1 MVFFAPSSATL
12 KLVMYPSS
20 FKMRAISAF
29 SLEAGT
35 STFGW
40 RAWIAFRTRV
50 SMSAMGSL
58 VIFLLPQPYQLAFT
72 TPGISPFRASWRK
85 HKRQMPNLRRNA
97 RGRPQR
103 QQRLRCRHRSLGVFA
118 LRATSSLISRAI
130 FAVVDIS
137 LLLTA
142 LLPERHSHLA
152 QQRHTLGVR
161 ARRGG
166 DGYIHALGLFDLG
179 VIDFRENQL
188 VLDSQRVIAAAV
200 EALRGNAAEVAD
212 AGQSHIHQPVEKLV
226 HAVAAQCYHA
236 ADRLSFAQL
245 ELGDGFGGLRD
256 YRLLTGDLR
265 ELVHRAIHQLG
276 VLRGFSQTDIDR
288 YL

>member
-1 MVFFAPSSATL
+1 
-12 KLVMYPSS
+12 
-20 FKMRAISAF
+20 MRAISAF

-103 QQRLRCRHRSLGVFA
+103 QQRLRWRPGSLSIPGLFWAFA
-118 LRATSSLISRAI
+118 AIDSRRIVSSLMSLAI

-137 LLLTA
+137 LLFTA

-152 QQRHTLGVR
+152 QQRHALGVR

-166 DGYIHALGLFDLG
+166 DGYIHALGLFDFG
-179 VIDFRENQL
+179 VIDLGENQL
-188 VLDSQRVIAAAV
+188 ILNPQGVIAAAV
-200 EALRGNAAEVAD
+200 EALGGNAAEVAD
-212 AGQSHIHQPVEKLV
+212 TRQSHV
-226 HAVAAQCYHA
+226 H
-236 ADRLSFAQL
+236 
-245 ELGDGFGGLRD
+245 
-256 YRLLTGDLR
+256 
-265 ELVHRAIHQLG
+265 
-276 VLRGFSQTDIDR
+276 
-288 YL
+288 